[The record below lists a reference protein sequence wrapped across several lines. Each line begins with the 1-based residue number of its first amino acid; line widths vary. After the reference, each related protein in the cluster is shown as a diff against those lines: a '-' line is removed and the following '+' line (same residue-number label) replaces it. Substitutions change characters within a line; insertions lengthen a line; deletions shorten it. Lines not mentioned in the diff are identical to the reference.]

1 MSVYWPTGHF
11 GQDSALGIIQE
22 VSGVVASGSESFRKV
37 PGLQQN
43 IRLIWSPGSTRL
55 LLCKFQ
61 LGLHHT
67 PWMNDGVYEN
77 MFATLVTLDTSHAER
92 SELKEVALLNVFSN
106 EVTLDTSHVERSE
119 LKELWVS

>member
-11 GQDSALGIIQE
+11 GQDSALGKVQE

-61 LGLHHT
+61 LEVHHT
-67 PWMNDGVYEN
+67 PWMNDSMSEN
-77 MFATLVTLDTSHAER
+77 MFATLVTLDTSHDER
-92 SELKEVALLNVFSN
+92 SELKAWALLNVQYK
-106 EVTLDTSHVERSE
+106 EVTLDTTHFDKS
-119 LKELWVS
+119 